1 MQRLI
6 LAMFVITS
14 IAGCCIPARDTEPP
28 RKTFT
33 RAQIRG
39 LEGKTEADVLQMLGK
54 PYSTSETQNRSRS
67 FYYPDIVKDPVSERL
82 GGLTIHFDPD
92 GRVVSFNF

>member
-6 LAMFVITS
+6 IAMFVITS

-54 PYSTSETQNRSRS
+54 PYSTSETQGGARS
-67 FYYPDIVKDPVSERL
+67 FFYPDTVKDPASETL
-82 GGLTIHFDPD
+82 GSLWIYFDKD
-92 GRVVSFNF
+92 GRVVRFDF